1 MPSSASAQHVCPY
14 AAALSDDEDA
24 SYHDHH
30 ADQAAGDAPSSAVLS
45 SLSSN
50 AALAA
55 ARERCPAFA
64 NRSCPFRDA
73 GDDGERLREVMRTVP
88 PSHYS
93 SLVKEGGSEND
104 AEGRERSD
112 SDAALQF
119 RLAMEHIH
127 AIQRQ
132 ISGSVNGDEDEQTS
146 TRRESFL
153 LNGGCPFKSF
163 HSGRETA
170 GGEQSKRT
178 LAEAMEGFSIAAI
191 MGRLAE
197 ESLGEEQAN
206 EDGEEDGEGSVDA
219 PSLSDDEAGEAARA
233 TPAVDGN
240 VTATADLAA
249 VSAAGRPS
257 LAHRQLSAALKT
269 GTAESHEAAENVHF
283 VRNFIKGE
291 IDRELYKDLVSG
303 LYHTYVALER
313 LLDEHAPKYFGPC
326 HFPAELGRVESLRED
341 MEYWHGDG
349 WDKHGS
355 ACALPSP
362 AVKDYVDRLE
372 EVAGMDPLLLLSH
385 AYTRY
390 LGDLSG
396 GKVLSRI
403 ARRALNLDG
412 NDGLAFY
419 DFERVPSA
427 KLFKDSYRRSM
438 DGLDLTEREI
448 GRVVAEANVAFAL
461 NMRVFEE
468 LDVRGGVDGA
478 RVRDVG
484 EALAYYDREVEA
496 QRTGGR
502 SGSTAVE
509 EGEEKCPFGFVG
521 GPSPHPSAAPAAS
534 AVSPSAGPGTK
545 ERKGAADGGGRCPW
559 PFVFLHDP
567 SQGMRDWQ
575 TWLAVGLAASWL
587 WSKLQ

>member
-1 MPSSASAQHVCPY
+1 MPSSAASAQHVCPY

-24 SYHDHH
+24 SYPDHV
-30 ADQAAGDAPSSAVLS
+30 DQRASPAPSALS
-45 SLSSN
+45 SS

-55 ARERCPAFA
+55 VRERCPAFA

-88 PSHYS
+88 PSHYLS
-93 SLVKEGGSEND
+93 PPSVHDGGENKD
-104 AEGRERSD
+104 KAGGRGRSD
-112 SDAALQF
+112 SDAAAQF

-132 ISGSVNGDEDEQTS
+132 ISGGGNGESESREPDA
-146 TRRESFL
+146 RRDSFL
-153 LNGGCPFKSF
+153 LKGGCPFKSF

-170 GGEQSKRT
+170 GGESAGT
-178 LAEAMEGFSIAAI
+178 NLAEAMESFSLAAI

-197 ESLGEEQAN
+197 ESLGEGR
-206 EDGEEDGEGSVDA
+206 DGDGEGGTADAPSLA
-219 PSLSDDEAGEAARA
+219 PSLSDEEAGETAGVASVDEGGEDGGGSGASPAAPTPARA
-233 TPAVDGN
+233 GRTP
-240 VTATADLAA
+240 
-249 VSAAGRPS
+249 R
-257 LAHRQLSAALKT
+257 LSAALKT
-269 GTAESHEAAENVHF
+269 GTQESHEAAENVHF
-283 VRNFIKGE
+283 VKSFIKGE
-291 IDRELYKDLVSG
+291 VDRELYKELVAG
-303 LYHTYVALER
+303 LYHTYAALER
-313 LLDEHAPKYFGPC
+313 LLDLHAPDHFGTC
-326 HFPAELGRVESLRED
+326 HFPLELGRVDSLRED
-341 MEYWHGDG
+341 MEYWHGDD
-349 WDKHGS
+349 WDRPGS
-355 ACALPSP
+355 PCSVPSP
-362 AVKDYVDRLE
+362 AVRDYVDRLE
-372 EVAGMDPLLLLSH
+372 EVADMDPLLLLSH

-403 ARRALNLDG
+403 ARRALGLDG
-412 NDGLAFY
+412 GDGLAFY

-427 KLFKDSYRRSM
+427 KVFKDAYRGAM
-438 DGLDLTEREI
+438 DGLTLTEREV

-496 QRTGGR
+496 QRTGARRPPEG
-502 SGSTAVE
+502 GE

-521 GPSPHPSAAPAAS
+521 GANPHSSAPSASGAAK
-534 AVSPSAGPGTK
+534 SPAGPGTK
-545 ERKGAADGGGRCPW
+545 ERGGAAEGKGRCPW

-575 TWLAVGLAASWL
+575 TWLVIGLSMSWL
-587 WSKLQ
+587 WSKV